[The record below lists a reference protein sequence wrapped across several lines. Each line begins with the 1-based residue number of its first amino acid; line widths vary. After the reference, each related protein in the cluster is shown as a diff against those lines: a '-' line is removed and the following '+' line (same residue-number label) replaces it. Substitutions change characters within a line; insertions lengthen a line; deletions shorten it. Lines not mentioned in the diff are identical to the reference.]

1 MGEVITILSGKGGT
15 GKTTICAAIATCLA
29 AEKKRVLCIDADI
42 GLRNLDIA
50 LGMDREQYYISF
62 MDVIKGR
69 YPLTE
74 AAVHPRLPELRLLSS
89 PYREPENEIDFQS
102 FERLLKQIKREYDF
116 CLIDSPAGIGK
127 GFELAV
133 KFADRG
139 LVVATPDPASLRDAE
154 RAAEKAK
161 EMGIGEQHLIVNRV
175 DKNLFKRT
183 DWNIDDMMDQ
193 TGLPLIGL
201 VPEDKNVLMS
211 AIHGVPLIY
220 TTGKGA
226 AEACLRISKRVWKDP
241 NIPLMLR

>member
-29 AEKKRVLCIDADI
+29 AEKKRVLCIDADL

-69 YPLTE
+69 HSLAD
-74 AAVHPRLPELRLLSS
+74 AAAHSRLPELRLLSS
-89 PYREPENEIDFQS
+89 PYREGEDEIDLVS
-102 FERLLKQIKREYDF
+102 FGRLIKQAKREYDY

-127 GFELAV
+127 GFKLATA
-133 KFADRG
+133 FADRG
-139 LVVATPDPASLRDAE
+139 LVIATPDPASLRDAE
-154 RAAEKAK
+154 RAADIAK
-161 EMGIGEQHLIVNRV
+161 TDGLVEQHLIVNRV
-175 DKNLFKRT
+175 DKKMFSRT
-183 DWNIDDMMDQ
+183 PWTIDYMMDV
-193 TGLPLIGL
+193 TGVPLIGL

-226 AEACLRISKRVWKDP
+226 AEACLRISRRLQQEIV
-241 NIPLMLR
+241 PLMLG